1 MFLNLLH
8 DAVEAE
14 KFQEAALYRDY
25 TTRMEAVDLLGE
37 ALDVGPPAECSCAA
51 GTWWCMLRKLRP
63 RIHAAYACIPATVH
77 VPGPC

>member
-37 ALDVGPPAECSCAA
+37 ALDVGPPC
-51 GTWWCMLRKLRP
+51 
-63 RIHAAYACIPATVH
+63 
-77 VPGPC
+77 